1 MPYYDIDTEN
11 LVRDNTPQFKREQYP
26 VLLRLIVGLLKP
38 FTRLVNIL
46 KVYKEGTTT
55 QWTAG
60 NYAKGSIVAYNGQVF
75 EAKLNTTGST
85 PDITSDWRLLTTM
98 WRGAYEQQTYQSSTM
113 MLEYALNRYWGLTY
127 SPTPMAS
134 SIYIVTNTLQ
144 DSVFAVATDSQFAN
158 VVGLQSS
165 EGVVPVNYS
174 VSNITTNFTIYVPF
188 VWYLNLSFNAD
199 EKIRAF
205 ADNYVAM
212 GLTYNITTY

>member
-1 MPYYDIDTEN
+1 MAYYDIDTEN

-75 EAKLNTTGST
+75 EAKVDTIGTT
-85 PDITSDWRLLTTM
+85 PDVTADWRLITTM

-113 MLEYALNRYWGLTY
+113 MLEYALNRYYALTY
-127 SPTPMAS
+127 SPTPLAS
-134 SIYIVTNTLQ
+134 SIYVTTNTLA
-144 DSVFAVATDSQFAN
+144 DSVFAVATDSTFSN
-158 VVGLQSS
+158 VVGIDSS

-174 VSNITTNFTIYVPF
+174 VSTITTNLTIHVPIA
-188 VWYLNLSFNAD
+188 WYTSLGITPD
-199 EKIRAF
+199 KKIRAF